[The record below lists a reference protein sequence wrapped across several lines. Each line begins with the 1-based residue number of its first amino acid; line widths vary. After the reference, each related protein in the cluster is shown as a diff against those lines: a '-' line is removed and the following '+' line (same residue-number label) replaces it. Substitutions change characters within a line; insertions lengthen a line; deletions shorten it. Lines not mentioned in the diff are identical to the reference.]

1 MDDDVSD
8 ITRPHIEPDPTRHS
22 RVDEKRAKAN
32 ELVQKYTESVG
43 LGVLRPVN
51 EVNRFL
57 TVTVHDIRRMSAEEC
72 GEAAVILNQEATYVQ
87 LQCNQIQADVNWC
100 EQYVNFLVANT
111 VMSCGSQYTP
121 FEVRKTIAIK
131 NDDVA
136 MKVQAAIV
144 NARLRLDALS
154 YMPNQLR
161 ATASSFADLQQT
173 KRTQKM

>member
-1 MDDDVSD
+1 MTTPTIESD
-8 ITRPHIEPDPTRHS
+8 STNRS
-22 RVDEKRAKAN
+22 KVDEKREKAQN
-32 ELVQKYTESVG
+32 LVKKYSESVG
-43 LGVLRPVN
+43 LGVLRPIN

-57 TVTVHDIRRMSAEEC
+57 TATVHDIRRMSAEEC
-72 GEAAVILNQEATYVQ
+72 GEAAVILSQEATYVQ
-87 LQCNQIQADVNWC
+87 LQCNQLQADVNWC

-111 VMSCGSQYTP
+111 VMNCGGQYTP

-136 MKVQAAIV
+136 MKIQAAIV
-144 NARLRLDALS
+144 NARLRLDTLS